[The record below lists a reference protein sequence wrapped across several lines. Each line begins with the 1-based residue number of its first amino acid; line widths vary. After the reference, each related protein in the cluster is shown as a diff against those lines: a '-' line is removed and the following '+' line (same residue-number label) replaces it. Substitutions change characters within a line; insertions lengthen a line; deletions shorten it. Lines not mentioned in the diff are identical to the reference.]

1 MYAFMMFQFLFC
13 VFVRIARFIFWQ
25 EKVSKKRKKDNSSE
39 ESVDLGLRVRV
50 DMFVLIFLLESES
63 STAGTSPKGM

>member
-39 ESVDLGLRVRV
+39 ESVDLR
-50 DMFVLIFLLESES
+50 
-63 STAGTSPKGM
+63 T